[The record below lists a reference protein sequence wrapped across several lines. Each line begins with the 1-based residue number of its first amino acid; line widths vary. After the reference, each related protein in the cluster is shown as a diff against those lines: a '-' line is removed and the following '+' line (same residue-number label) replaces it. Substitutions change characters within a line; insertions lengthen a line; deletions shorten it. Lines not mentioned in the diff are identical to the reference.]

1 MEGQRKEGCAM
12 NVIHISFY
20 LRTSRIHVF
29 AEALRCI
36 GSPNRI
42 CFMLPADGQTLI
54 IRAHKNRDFLS
65 HQVPQNVYMGK
76 SSLEISSWKLCRIL
90 AELHSWDLNHS
101 YRVPGAVRKDQNSI
115 LFYLA
120 KAELIGKEPE
130 L

>member
-1 MEGQRKEGCAM
+1 M

-36 GSPNRI
+36 GSPNWI

-101 YRVPGAVRKDQNSI
+101 YRVPGAVRKDQDSI